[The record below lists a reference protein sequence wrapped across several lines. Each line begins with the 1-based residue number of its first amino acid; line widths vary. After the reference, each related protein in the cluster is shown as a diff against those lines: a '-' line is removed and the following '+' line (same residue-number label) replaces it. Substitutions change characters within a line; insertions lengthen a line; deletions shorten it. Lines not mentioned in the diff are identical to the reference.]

1 MADFEAEALAVL
13 DYYFA
18 ALNAQDNDGMRDSF
32 HFPHYRIAGGRMQVF
47 ETAEDYSMQDFHG
60 RTDTDGWAYP
70 KWDHRRL
77 VHGDD
82 TKVHFDV
89 QFSRYRAD
97 DSVLGQFKSLW
108 IVTNRSGKWGVMAR
122 SSYAA

>member
-1 MADFEAEALAVL
+1 MVNFEKAALAVL
-13 DYYFA
+13 DDYFA
-18 ALNAQDNDGMRDSF
+18 ALNAQDSAGMRDSF

-47 ETAEDYSMQDFHG
+47 ETAADYSMKDFHG
-60 RTDTDGWAYP
+60 RTDTGGWAYT
-70 KWDHRRL
+70 KWDYRHL
-77 VHGDD
+77 VHGDE

-89 QFSRYRAD
+89 QFTRYRAD

-108 IVTNRSGKWGVMAR
+108 IVTNQDGKWGVMAR